1 VKNLNLSFAAF
12 HLCQSLDDAPD
23 TQSKDA
29 GLLWDSLR
37 GLAAKIPFAEL
48 EKFTEPTEANP
59 ETSLDFAAIEINQI
73 SLTGNLSTFKIY
85 DTYSVDLTLS
95 FQDKQAHFL
104 PDNAAT
110 FQPQALINVTANLG
124 KVLWLSGESEDL
136 NELQWTTAEQWAKQ
150 LSQQATYITKDNLF
164 NCPLFIFAAD
174 SVTILISLA
183 KPGAVNLERA
193 QKNYYNLRNLFWTY
207 QKIVVVEKLAKEGY
221 QGARKLYSELEAQ
234 VQEFNQVFSQTPEKR
249 LRKLD
254 ELLQTIPQRLLDYNC
269 KLRDLKADYTTI
281 DVNWK
286 NFQVS
291 LSHILDECDRLS
303 YWSDFATKTAPLYLK
318 QMKTYIDYLEP
329 GQVLFSDLINSIRAT
344 AAIEQVKSDRIWQKQ
359 EKEQDERLQEQLR
372 QQEHNFLE
380 QLHKQDQ
387 EFQKQLET
395 SRGEQEEANQ
405 ELQDLIQALGV
416 GIAAGAIVASTSGL
430 ITQPWYFPNGR
441 KIEFALIPHPF
452 FLGLFFS
459 FICALGSWWIATK
472 VIKNRRETAKQKD
485 QKTSP

>member
-23 TQSKDA
+23 THSKDA
-29 GLLWDSLR
+29 SLLWESLR
-37 GLAAKIPFAEL
+37 GLAAKIPFPEL

-59 ETSLDFAAIEINQI
+59 ETSLDFAAIEIDNI
-73 SLTGNLSTFKIY
+73 SLTGNLSTFRIH
-85 DTYSVDLTLS
+85 DTYSVDLTLTLT
-95 FQDKQAHFL
+95 DKQANFL
-104 PDNAAT
+104 PENAGI

-124 KVLWLSGESEDL
+124 KVLWLTGESEDL
-136 NELQWTTAEQWAKQ
+136 NELQSSTAETWAKK
-150 LSQQATYITKDNLF
+150 LCQQATYITKDNLF

-234 VQEFNQVFSQTPEKR
+234 VQEFNQVFSQTPENR
-249 LRKLD
+249 LQKLD

-269 KLRDLKADYTTI
+269 KLRDLKAHYTTI
-281 DVNWK
+281 DVNLK

-291 LSHILDECDRLS
+291 LSHILNESAGDRLS
-303 YWSDFATKTAPLYLK
+303 YWSDFATKTAPLYLN
-318 QMKTYIDYLEP
+318 QIKTYIDYLEP

-344 AAIEQVKSDRIWQKQ
+344 AAIEQVKSDRQRQEIEEKSYKKQ
-359 EKEQDERLQEQLR
+359 EENNQKL
-372 QQEHNFLE
+372 
-380 QLHKQDQ
+380 QDQ
-387 EFQKQLET
+387 I
-395 SRGEQEEANQ
+395 N
-405 ELQDLIQALGV
+405 ALGV
-416 GIAAGAIVASTSGL
+416 GIAAGGLVASTSGL
-430 ITQPWYFPNGR
+430 ITQPWYFPNGK
-441 KIEFALIPHPF
+441 KIELALILHPF
-452 FLGLFFS
+452 LMVFFGS

-472 VIKNRRETAKQKD
+472 VIKDRREKAKQQD
-485 QKTSP
+485 QKNSP